1 VSEIGHLQPLVVVA
15 VGVGVGHMVL
25 GVLTVVVVV
34 EQRGEEGEREVAST
48 VVVVSDELAAT
59 VTQLHALSPDHTA
72 MVCKVISV
80 HTWHGLLV

>member
-1 VSEIGHLQPLVVVA
+1 
-15 VGVGVGHMVL
+15 MVL

-34 EQRGEEGEREVAST
+34 ERRGEGGREVAST

-59 VTQLHALSPDHTA
+59 VMQLHALSPDHTA

-80 HTWHGLLV
+80 HTWHGL